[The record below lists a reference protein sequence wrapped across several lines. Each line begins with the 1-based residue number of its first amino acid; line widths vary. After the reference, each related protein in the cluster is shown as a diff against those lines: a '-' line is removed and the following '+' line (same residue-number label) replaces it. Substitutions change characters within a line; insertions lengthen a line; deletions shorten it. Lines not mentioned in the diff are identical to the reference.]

1 MGESRLP
8 APNNLGRKLP
18 RCDYLR
24 TCKCAEIQQV
34 VIATY
39 NELSLAHKGAGK
51 NLIVFGVCRHGT
63 YVWKHRNDDCL
74 GSQEQKIRIN
84 IVLPPR
90 ILPLNVG
97 TVQDIVYFWQNG
109 QAHD

>member
-1 MGESRLP
+1 
-8 APNNLGRKLP
+8 
-18 RCDYLR
+18 LR

-51 NLIVFGVCRHGT
+51 KLIVFGVCRHGT
-63 YVWKHRNDDCL
+63 YVWKHRNDDPL

-84 IVLPPR
+84 I
-90 ILPLNVG
+90 ILPQRIFPLNAG
-97 TVQDIVYFWQNG
+97 TVQDIVYFSQNG
-109 QAHD
+109 QARD